1 MMGRDGGLRQ
11 LKKSEVT
18 ELTVEGLREI
28 IPRKYKHNVTP
39 HLVDELNRLCAEPEA
54 RDAFRENLVGYSS
67 VLQDKNVQ
75 LSQYIEAV
83 RYVSYK
89 LLGYTNKESWMKT
102 FPDRLKRL
110 VRDKK
115 DDGFIRSTVACYN
128 RNKIVVKIM
137 EQTMVPIW
145 VLNQDTLQRA
155 INVQAQLML
164 SAKSEKVRSDAANS
178 LMTHLK
184 QPEATK
190 VSLDV
195 HVKGDESIQELREVT
210 LALARQQQLMIKS
223 GATSAKE
230 VAESKVL
237 SGDFERVN

>member
-1 MMGRDGGLRQ
+1 MGRDGGLRQ
-11 LKKSEVT
+11 LKQNEVT

-28 IPRKYKHNVTP
+28 LPRKYKHNVTP
-39 HLVDELNRLCAEPEA
+39 HLVTELNKLCAEPEA

-110 VRDKK
+110 EREKK

-210 LALARQQQLMIKS
+210 IALARQQQMMIKS
-223 GATSAKE
+223 GSTSAKE

>member
-1 MMGRDGGLRQ
+1 MGRDGGLRQ